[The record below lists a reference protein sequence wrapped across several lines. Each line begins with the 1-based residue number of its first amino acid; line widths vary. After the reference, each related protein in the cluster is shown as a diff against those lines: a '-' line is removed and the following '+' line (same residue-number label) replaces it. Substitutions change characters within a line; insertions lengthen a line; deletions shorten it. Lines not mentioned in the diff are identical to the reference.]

1 MNVLVTGLGGFIG
14 QHVKSVFEGEG
25 HRIYTVPREVLLPGG
40 KTLQEATEGADVIV
54 NLAGENLM
62 GRWTNEK
69 MIEIVESR
77 RVITRNLVKAV
88 NASEKKPF
96 LWINASAVG
105 IYKPDVF
112 CDEESVDLGDN
123 FLAAVVK
130 AWEKELNTL
139 YQIRQVVLRFGI
151 VIGRD
156 GGVVRKLMPLV
167 KSRIAVVLGNG
178 RQEFPLIHVE
188 DVARFMLYSLRH
200 EEIRGI
206 YNMVIPNAVN
216 YRQFVHTLSIGRPP
230 FVTFSVPRWL
240 LWMVMGEAE
249 GVLTSSAHVLPMR
262 MMRSGYELKYRTLNE
277 MVEGGKV
284 H

>member
-25 HRIYTVPREVLLPGG
+25 HRIYTVPRAVLLSGG

-105 IYKPDVF
+105 IYKPYVF

-200 EEIRGI
+200 GEIRGI